1 MGLLFRGSL
10 LLAVLEVFNV
20 QLFLDAVQHVVKSHI
35 QIGPPDNQPDSRITI
50 ALICN
55 LYRSFNVT

>member
-20 QLFLDAVQHVVKSHI
+20 QLFLDAVQHVAKSHI
-35 QIGPPDNQPDSRITI
+35 QIGPPDNQQIRE
-50 ALICN
+50 L
-55 LYRSFNVT
+55 L